1 MATRTA
7 LPERLPRRGCRRRT
21 EGTRKTDGSQP
32 ADERAALFLSE
43 KQAGCVQCV
52 MSTATVAMPGMPDR
66 MKGTKREASAAADA
80 TVEALVMAYSGAMYR
95 VANSV
100 LRNATEAE
108 DAVQEAF
115 LRVLKK
121 REQLAEIRDAR
132 VWLVRIVW
140 NIVLDRKRRMK
151 TRPENEDIADFE
163 RILTAEGLSA
173 EDLAVSAQRHAA
185 MLRWI
190 DELPTKEREVMMLSA
205 LEELSRVEI
214 AAVLR
219 TTESAVRSRLF
230 RARGLM
236 AEKMGRGL

>member
-1 MATRTA
+1 
-7 LPERLPRRGCRRRT
+7 
-21 EGTRKTDGSQP
+21 
-32 ADERAALFLSE
+32 
-43 KQAGCVQCV
+43 
-52 MSTATVAMPGMPDR
+52 MSTWTAAMPGMPDR
-66 MKGTKREASAAADA
+66 MKSTKRDASEAADA
-80 TVEALVMAYSGAMYR
+80 TMEGLVTAYSGAMFR

-121 REQLAEIRDAR
+121 REQLAEIRDVR

-163 RILTAEGLSA
+163 RILIAQGLSA
-173 EDLAVSAQRHAA
+173 EQLAVSAQRHAT

-190 DELPTKEREVMMLSA
+190 EELPTKEREVMMLSA
-205 LEELSRVEI
+205 LEELSSVEI

-230 RARGLM
+230 RARALL
-236 AEKMGRGL
+236 AEKMGRGLR

>member
-1 MATRTA
+1 
-7 LPERLPRRGCRRRT
+7 
-21 EGTRKTDGSQP
+21 
-32 ADERAALFLSE
+32 
-43 KQAGCVQCV
+43 
-52 MSTATVAMPGMPDR
+52 
-66 MKGTKREASAAADA
+66 MKGTKREATAAADA
-80 TVEALVMAYSGAMYR
+80 TVEELVMAYSGAMYR

-100 LRNATEAE
+100 LRNAAEAE

-173 EDLAVSAQRHAA
+173 EELAVSAQRHAR
-185 MLRWI
+185 MLRWL

-205 LEELSRVEI
+205 LDELNSVEI
-214 AAVLR
+214 AAVLQ

-236 AEKMGRGL
+236 AEKMGRGLR

>member
-1 MATRTA
+1 
-7 LPERLPRRGCRRRT
+7 
-21 EGTRKTDGSQP
+21 
-32 ADERAALFLSE
+32 
-43 KQAGCVQCV
+43 
-52 MSTATVAMPGMPDR
+52 MSTLIAAMPGMPDR
-66 MKGTKREASAAADA
+66 MKATKREAREAADA
-80 TVEALVMAYSGAMYR
+80 TVEALVMAYSGAMFR

-151 TRPENEDIADFE
+151 TRPESEDIGDFE
-163 RILTAEGLSA
+163 RILTAKGVSA
-173 EDLAVSAQRHAA
+173 EELAVSAQRHAA
-185 MLRWI
+185 ILRWME
-190 DELPTKEREVMMLSA
+190 ELPAKEREVMLLSA
-205 LEELSRVEI
+205 LEELNSVEI
-214 AAVLR
+214 AQVLG

-230 RARGLM
+230 RARALL
-236 AEKMGRGL
+236 AEKMGRGLR

>member
-1 MATRTA
+1 
-7 LPERLPRRGCRRRT
+7 
-21 EGTRKTDGSQP
+21 
-32 ADERAALFLSE
+32 
-43 KQAGCVQCV
+43 
-52 MSTATVAMPGMPDR
+52 MPGMPDR
-66 MKGTKREASAAADA
+66 MKGTKREAREVADA
-80 TVEALVMAYSGAMYR
+80 TMEGLVTAYSGAMFR

-163 RILTAEGLSA
+163 RILVAQGLSA
-173 EDLAVSAQRHAA
+173 EELAVSAQRHAT

-190 DELPTKEREVMMLSA
+190 EELPTKEREVMMLSA
-205 LEELSRVEI
+205 LEELSSVEI

-219 TTESAVRSRLF
+219 TTESAVRSRIF
-230 RARGLM
+230 RARALL
-236 AEKMGRGL
+236 AEKMGRGLR

>member
-1 MATRTA
+1 MSGLR
-7 LPERLPRRGCRRRT
+7 C
-21 EGTRKTDGSQP
+21 
-32 ADERAALFLSE
+32 FLSE
-43 KQAGCVQCV
+43 KQAACVQCV
-52 MSTATVAMPGMPDR
+52 MSTVTVAMPGMPDR
-66 MKGTKREASAAADA
+66 MKGTKREARAAADA
-80 TVEALVMAYSGAMYR
+80 TVEELVMAYSGAMFR

-173 EDLAVSAQRHAA
+173 EELAVSAQRHAR
-185 MLRWI
+185 MLRWL

-205 LEELSRVEI
+205 LDELNSVEI
-214 AAVLR
+214 AAVLQ

-236 AEKMGRGL
+236 AEKMGRGLR

>member
-1 MATRTA
+1 
-7 LPERLPRRGCRRRT
+7 
-21 EGTRKTDGSQP
+21 
-32 ADERAALFLSE
+32 
-43 KQAGCVQCV
+43 
-52 MSTATVAMPGMPDR
+52 MSIWIAAMPGMPDR
-66 MKGTKREASAAADA
+66 MKGTKREAREVADA
-80 TVEALVMAYSGAMYR
+80 TMEGLVTAYSGAMFR

-163 RILTAEGLSA
+163 RILVAQGLSA
-173 EDLAVSAQRHAA
+173 EELAVSAQRHAT

-190 DELPTKEREVMMLSA
+190 EELPTKEREVMMLSA
-205 LEELSRVEI
+205 LEELSSVEI

-219 TTESAVRSRLF
+219 TTESAVRSRIF
-230 RARGLM
+230 RARALL
-236 AEKMGRGL
+236 AEKMGRGLR